1 MNLLRCTFL
10 NSVRELNSALSAQV
24 GFNCK
29 SLQVVGYFVHIEQE
43 AKATCAVPLSNVIS
57 VEILTQSE
65 ASGGENEEV
74 KQERQAQKHLPIR
87 KKG

>member
-1 MNLLRCTFL
+1 MNLLRCTFI

-65 ASGGENEEV
+65 ASCDEEV
-74 KQERQAQKHLPIR
+74 KQERQAQKHLSIR